1 MNSSNIYSYNID
13 IYANTILL
21 SSFPIFII
29 FEELS
34 LTSISQYMIMDL
46 LEHDSRN
53 SNLDRF
59 YAKLKQVITDM
70 GIPTKIFPI
79 NSVDLTIYVNLSNQ
93 CDISHIINETY
104 NQTELYKLAQEEL
117 KNMFKT
123 KSIKNK
129 YITHL

>member
-1 MNSSNIYSYNID
+1 
-13 IYANTILL
+13 
-21 SSFPIFII
+21 
-29 FEELS
+29 
-34 LTSISQYMIMDL
+34 MIMDL

>member
-1 MNSSNIYSYNID
+1 MNNID